1 MKDESIFATEVSKGD
16 RFEFGKNWE
25 KFLAVLND
33 DRIKEAE
40 DSLRKMLG
48 YKTLSGKT
56 FLDIG
61 SGSGLFSLVARR
73 LGAVV
78 YSFDYDPHSVNC
90 TQELKRRYF
99 HGDTNWTVGRGSILD
114 KDFLI
119 SLPKFDI
126 VYSWGVLHHT
136 GSMWQAIE
144 NALIPLKDDG
154 EVFIALYNDQGGK
167 SKYWTNVKKL
177 YNNGTLGRAAVL
189 SVFIP
194 RYIVLPFFKDVML
207 LTNPM
212 KRYTE
217 YKKHRGMSRFYD
229 FLDWWGGL
237 PFEVAS
243 VEDVFHYF
251 RDRGFYLKEINT
263 VNGGSGCNE
272 FVFKKARLQT
282 PL

>member
-1 MKDESIFATEVSKGD
+1 MKDQSTFANEVSQGD
-16 RFEFGKNWE
+16 RFEFGKNWQ
-25 KFLAVLND
+25 KFLSVLND

-40 DSLRKMLG
+40 DSLKKTLG
-48 YKTLSGKT
+48 YDNLKGKS

-73 LGAVV
+73 LGANV
-78 YSFDYDPHSVNC
+78 YSFDFDPNSVNC
-90 TQELKRRYF
+90 TKELKRRYF
-99 HGDTNWTVGRGSILD
+99 KDDVNWTVNSGSILD
-114 KDFLI
+114 QDFLK

-144 NALIPLKDDG
+144 NALIPLSENG
-154 EVFIALYNDQGGK
+154 EIFIALYNDQG
-167 SKYWTNVKKL
+167 STSQYWTRVKKL
-177 YNNGTLGRAAVL
+177 YNNGVIGRAAVL

-194 RYIVLPFFKDVML
+194 RYVVLPFFKDLVL
-207 LTNPM
+207 LTNPT

-217 YKKHRGMSRFYD
+217 YKKHRGMSRFHD

-243 VEDVFHYF
+243 IEEVFHYF
-251 RDRGFYLKEINT
+251 TKKGFRLKEVRT

-272 FVFKKARLQT
+272 FVFKRN
-282 PL
+282 

>member
-1 MKDESIFATEVSKGD
+1 MSIESKFATEVSQGD

-25 KFLAVLND
+25 KFLSVLND
-33 DRIKEAE
+33 ERIKEAE
-40 DSLRKMLG
+40 DSLKSMLG
-48 YKTLSGKT
+48 YDNLAGKS

-61 SGSGLFSLVARR
+61 SGSGLFSLVARK
-73 LGAVV
+73 LGANV

-90 TQELKRRYF
+90 TRELKRRYF
-99 HGDTNWTVGRGSILD
+99 KGDSEWTITQGSILE
-114 KDFLI
+114 KEYLM

-144 NALIPLKDDG
+144 NALIPMAVHG
-154 EVFIALYNDQGGK
+154 EIFIALYNDQGSK
-167 SKYWTNVKKL
+167 SVYWTNVKKL
-177 YNNGTLGRAAVL
+177 YNKGFLGRAAVL
-189 SVFIP
+189 SAFIP
-194 RYIVLPFFKDVML
+194 RYIILPFVKDLVL
-207 LTNPM
+207 FTNPI

-217 YKKHRGMSRFYD
+217 YKKHRGMSKFYD

-243 VEDVFHYF
+243 IEEVFQYF
-251 RDRGFYLKEINT
+251 LAKGFYLKQIRT

-272 FVFKKARLQT
+272 FVFKKFGW
-282 PL
+282 

>member
-1 MKDESIFATEVSKGD
+1 MKGESTFSSEVSQGD
-16 RFEFGKNWE
+16 RFEFGKNWQ
-25 KFLAVLND
+25 KFLSVLND

-40 DSLRKMLG
+40 DSLK
-48 YKTLSGKT
+48 KTLDYDNLKGKS

-61 SGSGLFSLVARR
+61 SGSGLFSLVARK
-73 LGAVV
+73 LGANV
-78 YSFDYDPHSVNC
+78 YSFDYDPNSVNC
-90 TQELKRRYF
+90 TKELKRRYF
-99 HGDTNWTVGRGSILD
+99 KDDVNWTVTSGSILD
-114 KDFLI
+114 QDFLK

-144 NALIPLKDDG
+144 NALIPLSENG
-154 EVFIALYNDQGGK
+154 EIFIALYNDQG
-167 SKYWTNVKKL
+167 STSRYWTRVKKL
-177 YNNGTLGRAAVL
+177 YNNGVLGRAAVL

-194 RYIVLPFFKDVML
+194 RYVVLPFFKDLVL
-207 LTNPM
+207 LTNPT

-217 YKKHRGMSRFYD
+217 YKKHRGMSRFHD

-243 VEDVFHYF
+243 IEEVFHYF
-251 RDRGFYLKEINT
+251 AKKGFRLKEVRT

-272 FVFKKARLQT
+272 FVFKRN
-282 PL
+282 

>member
-1 MKDESIFATEVSKGD
+1 MNTESKFATEVSQGD
-16 RFEFGKNWE
+16 RFEFGKNWQ
-25 KFLAVLND
+25 KFLSVLSD
-33 DRIKEAE
+33 ERINEAE
-40 DSLRKMLG
+40 KSLKETLG
-48 YKTLSGKT
+48 YETLSGKT

-61 SGSGLFSLVARR
+61 SGSGLFSLVARK
-73 LGAVV
+73 LGATVF
-78 YSFDYDPHSVNC
+78 SFDYDPHSVNC
-90 TQELKRRYF
+90 TAELKRRYF
-99 HGDTNWTVGRGSILD
+99 NDDQNWTITQGSILD
-114 KDFLI
+114 KDFLV

-144 NALIPLKDDG
+144 NALIPLAANG
-154 EVFIALYNDQGGK
+154 EVFIALYNDQGPK
-167 SKYWTNVKKL
+167 SIYWTNVKKL
-177 YNNGTLGRAAVL
+177 YNNGFLGKAAVL

-194 RYIVLPFFKDVML
+194 RYVILPFFKDLVL
-207 LTNPM
+207 FTNPM

-243 VEDVFHYF
+243 IESVLHFFQE
-251 RDRGFYLKEINT
+251 RGFYLKELKT

-272 FVFKKARLQT
+272 FVFKKR
-282 PL
+282 

>member
-1 MKDESIFATEVSKGD
+1 MNAESKFAKEVSQGD
-16 RFEFGKNWE
+16 RFEFGKNWQ
-25 KFLAVLND
+25 KFLSVLND
-33 DRIKEAE
+33 ERIAEAE
-40 DSLRKMLG
+40 KSLQDTLG
-48 YKTLSGKT
+48 YETLSGKT

-73 LGAVV
+73 LGAHV

-90 TQELKRRYF
+90 TNELKRRYF
-99 HGDTNWTVGRGSILD
+99 NDDPNWKITQGSILD
-114 KDFLI
+114 KDFLL

-144 NALIPLKDDG
+144 NALIPLAETG
-154 EVFIALYNDQGGK
+154 EVFIALYNDQGSK
-167 SKYWTNVKKL
+167 SVYWTNVKKL
-177 YNNGTLGRAAVL
+177 YNNGFLGKAAVL

-194 RYIVLPFFKDVML
+194 RYVILPLFKDLVL
-207 LTNPM
+207 FTNPM
-212 KRYTE
+212 KRYTD

-243 VEDVFHYF
+243 IESVLHFF
-251 RDRGFYLKEINT
+251 QKRGFYLKELRT

-272 FVFKKARLQT
+272 FVFKKIA
-282 PL
+282 